1 MDNIEYTL
9 YRKEFINLYSFEE
22 SLYDTIEGNLD
33 FNKRRI
39 LVIFDNEKELL
50 KLYQAI
56 FDNKS
61 GWRIKFENNKINKID
76 YIITPNAITIYTK
89 LKNET
94 SKDI

>member
-1 MDNIEYTL
+1 MNDIEYTL
-9 YRKEFINLYSFEE
+9 YRKEFINLESFEE
-22 SLYDTIEGNLD
+22 SLYDMIEGNLD

-56 FDNKS
+56 FNNKS
-61 GWRIKFENNKINKID
+61 GWRIKFKNNRINKID
-76 YIITPNAITIYTK
+76 YIIAPSAITVYIK
-89 LKNET
+89 LENET